1 MPLPNNVHIAY
12 AVWFLWSVYSLYR
25 FNFFFFLIYTH
36 MVNLSSLTIL
46 DIIHML
52 VTFKVRSQNIS
63 LQILPSYVLLPTM
76 SPLLC
81 MILMQ
86 DLMYLKL
93 KSQWFSKTVSIL
105 ADVSTIIP
113 GIWFKILD
121 LSLSHIFSAALLKSA
136 KQKSLFLTTF
146 KIFLKSNYSPL
157 FLSLCFP

>member
-1 MPLPNNVHIAY
+1 
-12 AVWFLWSVYSLYR
+12 
-25 FNFFFFLIYTH
+25 

-52 VTFKVRSQNIS
+52 VTFKVRDQNIS
-63 LQILPSYVLLPTM
+63 FQILASYVLLPTM

-93 KSQWFSKTVSIL
+93 KSQWFSKTISIL
-105 ADVSTIIP
+105 ADVSIIIP

-121 LSLSHIFSAALLKSA
+121 LSLSRIFSVALLKST